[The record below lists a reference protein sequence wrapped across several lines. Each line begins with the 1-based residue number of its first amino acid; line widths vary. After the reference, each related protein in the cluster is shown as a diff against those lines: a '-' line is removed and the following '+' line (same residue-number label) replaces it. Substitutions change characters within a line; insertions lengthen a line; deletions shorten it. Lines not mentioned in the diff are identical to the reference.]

1 MKVTWKCGEPEEKLA
16 AARQWIGQ
24 SNTLTVR
31 AVVEAADPRAECFQS
46 LVSQWSPGPGWGE
59 FAAFDAAGTDGIPS
73 IGYFGA
79 VFDGRYVYFSPEQRT
94 LEKMHGDVLRYDTHG
109 DFKDPKSYTAYDA
122 SQTSGLET
130 RGYYGAAFDGRYVYF
145 VPRQLDLIEY
155 HTHVLRYD
163 TRMEFKDPAAWRAHD
178 AGDKHSSQGCVFD
191 GRYLYFCPGFSGD
204 PEKEDTH
211 SAQVLRLDTRG
222 NFDDP
227 ASYRSVDLSRFLSK
241 GAACFDGGA
250 FDGRYIYFV
259 PLETTILTRYD
270 THQDFENPASW
281 EEFDAGGVGLG
292 VSVGMVF
299 DGRYLY
305 CCAYLHGTIVRFD
318 TTRAFT
324 DPASWQ
330 SYQADHTDGLAT
342 IGFDGGFFD
351 GKYIY
356 FVPFVQR
363 GETTRYLIHAN
374 YLRYDTQGEFT
385 DPMSWSARDA
395 SQTDGMR
402 TTGYNAGAFDGRY
415 FYAAPWQQ
423 GLTADGEALQ
433 VHAKVLRYDTLGNH
447 GSFSLRYCD
456 YGHNGGLC
464 AAVMGPGF
472 VVNTDRGARG
482 VWAYR
487 ALPPGR
493 HELVGRYDGREITLH
508 IDGQLAGRQSA
519 DGKLLKAEAPIVV
532 GRIDQGLGR
541 FEGKILEIAIGE

>member
-1 MKVTWKCGEPEEKLA
+1 MKLIWKHGESERKLDE
-16 AARQWIGQ
+16 ARQWIGRE
-24 SNTLTVR
+24 NALTIR
-31 AVVEAADPRAECFQS
+31 AVVEAADGRAERMAA
-46 LVSQWSPGPGWGE
+46 LVSQWSPGPRWGE

-79 VFDGRYVYFSPEQRT
+79 VFDGRYIYFSPEQRT
-94 LEKMHGDVLRYDTHG
+94 LEKMHADVLRYDTHG
-109 DFKDPKSYTAYDA
+109 DFKNPASYSAYDA
-122 SQTSGLET
+122 SLTSGLET

-145 VPRQLDLIEY
+145 VPRQLDMLEY

-163 TRMEFKDPAAWRAHD
+163 TRMEFKDSAAWKAHD
-178 AGDKHSSQGCVFD
+178 AGEKHSSQGCAFD
-191 GRYLYFCPGFSGD
+191 GRYLYFCPGFSGNPD
-204 PEKEDTH
+204 LEDTH
-211 SAQVLRLDTRG
+211 SAQVLRLDTQG
-222 NFDDP
+222 NFEDP

-259 PLETTILTRYD
+259 PIETTVVARYD
-270 THQDFENPASW
+270 TQMDLNDRAAW
-281 EEFDAGGVGLG
+281 REFDAGTVGLG

-299 DGRYLY
+299 DGHYLY
-305 CCAYLHGTIVRFD
+305 CCAYAHGTIVRFD
-318 TTRAFT
+318 TRREFT
-324 DPASWQ
+324 DSKSWQ
-330 SYQADHTDGLAT
+330 SYRANETDGLQT
-342 IGFDGGFFD
+342 VGFDGGFFD
-351 GKYIY
+351 GRYVY
-356 FVPFVQR
+356 FVPFVAPR
-363 GETTRYLIHAN
+363 EGGGYTFHAN
-374 YLRYDTQGEFT
+374 FLRYDPQGDFL
-385 DPMSWSARDA
+385 DSKNWSARDA
-395 SQTDGMR
+395 SQADGMR

-423 GLTADGEALQ
+423 GRAADGSLM

-508 IDGQLAGRQSA
+508 IDGRLAGRREA
-519 DGKLLKAEAPIVV
+519 DGKLLKTEAPIVI

-541 FEGKILEIAIGE
+541 FEGEILEIELEG